1 MKQAEGDPEQAQPSS
16 TSGVRKE
23 ASSRGKT
30 GRYILPMKLLAA
42 FCLLLAAVPAGAQ
55 ERWILSAEAP
65 AAVPLSAAQRD
76 RFGVGGM
83 PALAL
88 YRSLS
93 PWILLGGRIRAGLLS
108 DGNGSP
114 AGTKDPGTG
123 GFGSASVALR
133 LRLPEAQS
141 RGTGP
146 WVEIA
151 GGGGITGKDVRFA
164 WEAGLGW
171 GFRVGAIDV
180 GPSVRVLRVEDAGG
194 AGSLGAATILLAGVE
209 FAFGDGR
216 PGPVI
221 VAEVAPPP
229 SAAGPA
235 PARLPEPEPEAAVE
249 PNPDRDGDGIPDVR
263 DACPGEPETVNGIED
278 EDGCPD
284 SGSFVVENDR
294 IVLEE
299 VVLFE
304 VNRARVKRGGK
315 DVLRSIA
322 ALWRKHPEWSR
333 MVVEGHADVRGTDRF
348 NDWLSR
354 TRAERVKEAV
364 KQLGFS
370 QARIEAVGYGAH
382 KPRDPGRTREAHRRN
397 RRVEFVIVREHAH
410 AQPEVK

>member
-1 MKQAEGDPEQAQPSS
+1 
-16 TSGVRKE
+16 
-23 ASSRGKT
+23 
-30 GRYILPMKLLAA
+30 MKLLAA

-108 DGNGSP
+108 DGNAP
-114 AGTKDPGTG
+114 PTGTKDPGAG

-133 LRLPEAQS
+133 LRLPDAYS

-146 WVEIA
+146 WVEVV
-151 GGGGITGKDVRFA
+151 GGGGITGKEVRFA

-171 GFRVGAIDV
+171 GFRAGPVDV
-180 GPSVRVLRVEDAGG
+180 GPSIRVLRVEDPGG
-194 AGSLGAATILLAGVE
+194 PMSLGTATILLAGVE
-209 FAFGDGR
+209 FAFGDGLR
-216 PGPVI
+216 APVI
-221 VAEVAPPP
+221 VAEAAPPP
-229 SAAGPA
+229 PA
-235 PARLPEPEPEAAVE
+235 PSPPPTRLPEPEPEAAVE
-249 PNPDRDGDGIPDVR
+249 TNPDQDGDGIPDAR
-263 DACPGEPETVNGIED
+263 DACPREPETVNGIED

-284 SGSFVVENDR
+284 AGPFVVKNDR

-315 DVLRSIA
+315 DVLRDIA
-322 ALWRKHPEWSR
+322 ALWHKHPEWSR

-348 NDWLSR
+348 NDWLSQ
-354 TRAERVKEAV
+354 TRAERVKAAV
-364 KQLGFS
+364 GELGFS
-370 QARIEAVGYGAH
+370 LQRVEAVGYGAH
-382 KPRDPGRTREAHRRN
+382 KPRDPGRTKEAHRRN
-397 RRVEFVIVREHAH
+397 RRVEFVIVREHARTQ
-410 AQPEVK
+410 AEVK